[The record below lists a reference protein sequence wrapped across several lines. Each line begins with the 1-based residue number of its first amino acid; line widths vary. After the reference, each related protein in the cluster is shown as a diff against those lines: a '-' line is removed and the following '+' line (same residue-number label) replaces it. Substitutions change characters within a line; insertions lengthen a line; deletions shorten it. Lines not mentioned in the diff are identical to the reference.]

1 MQEGRVVL
9 VTGASRGVGEV
20 TVARLLESGA
30 RVIAVSRTLAERH
43 TDQVLELA
51 ADLADPASSRKVV
64 AAGLEAFGRIDGLVN
79 NAALDLAAPLLET
92 SVGDAQRIFAVNAL
106 APLWVIQA
114 AAGAMAERGGAIV
127 NVTSRLAHIGVP
139 EMAVYGASK
148 GALRALTHG
157 AAVELAPMGI
167 RVNAVAPGMT
177 ETPLFS
183 AWLENRPDPAAAR
196 AEVEGRIPLGKL
208 ATPEDVAAAIL
219 FLLSDSAAHITGVT
233 LPVDGGYTAA

>member
-1 MQEGRVVL
+1 VADGSVVL
-9 VTGASRGVGEV
+9 VTGASRGVGAV

-30 RVIAVSRTLAERH
+30 RVIAVSRTLADRR

-51 ADLADPASSRKVV
+51 ADLADPASSREVV
-64 AAGLEAFGRIDGLVN
+64 AAGVEAFGRLDALVN

-92 SVGDAQRIFAVNAL
+92 SVEDAQRVFAVNAL
-106 APLWVIQA
+106 APLWMIQA
-114 AAGAMAERGGAIV
+114 AAPAMAERGGAIV

-177 ETPLFS
+177 ETPLFNE
-183 AWLENRPDPAAAR
+183 WLEDRPDPAAAR
-196 AEVEGRIPLGKL
+196 ADVEGRIPLGKL

-219 FLLSDSAAHITGVT
+219 FLLSDSATHITGVT